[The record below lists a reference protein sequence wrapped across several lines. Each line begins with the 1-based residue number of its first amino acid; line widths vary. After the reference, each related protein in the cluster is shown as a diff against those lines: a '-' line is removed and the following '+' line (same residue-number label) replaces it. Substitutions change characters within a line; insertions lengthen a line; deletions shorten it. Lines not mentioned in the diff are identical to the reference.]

1 MTAGSK
7 SVNKLFMVY
16 LGGAAPGANIE
27 LHDIQFVISEHIEQ
41 ALPELKARWFGEKN
55 GLHMDSYRQVHG
67 ADGYRIKLS
76 NQPPENTAKKLFFV
90 NVGGYR
96 AGEFSEAHEF
106 DLFVASDAAEAKQKA
121 LACLLKGVPLLHKDN
136 LKDVDNCLPLSL
148 LDEFYIHLEPSDEVF
163 TSEPDWVGYEL
174 L

>member
-1 MTAGSK
+1 M
-7 SVNKLFMVY
+7 NKLFMVY

-27 LHDIQFVISEHIEQ
+27 LHDIQFVISENIEQ
-41 ALPELKARWFGEKN
+41 AMPELKARWFGEKS

-67 ADGYRIKLS
+67 ADGYRIQLS
-76 NQPPENTAKKLFFV
+76 SQAPHSAAKKLFFV

-96 AGEFSEAHEF
+96 VGEFCEAPEF
-106 DLFVASDAAEAKQKA
+106 DLFVADDAAEAKQKA
-121 LACLLKGVPLLHKDN
+121 LAALLPGVPMLHKDN

-148 LDEFYIHLEPSDEVF
+148 LGELYIHLEPSDEIF
-163 TSEPDWVGYEL
+163 ISKPDWTGYQL